1 MTVNVFTDGVFD
13 LLHANHVALLREAR
27 AMGDRLVVGVISDEI
42 ARGYKRQPVVPQAE
56 RLEIVSSIS
65 HVSDAFIIDQPMV
78 AATLDKIIVSHD
90 ISLVVYAG
98 RSTPEFY
105 EHAEQAGIM
114 RRLPYHK
121 GVSTSEIIRRVEN
134 VLRQEGLS

>member
-1 MTVNVFTDGVFD
+1 MR
-13 LLHANHVALLREAR
+13 H
-27 AMGDRLVVGVISDEI
+27 LVGIENSV
-42 ARGYKRQPVVPQAE
+42 KLPVVTWQAE

-65 HVSDAFIIDQPMV
+65 HVSDAFIIDASRLV